1 MSEAPRQLGPWSL
14 GQKLGEGGNSVVYVA
29 TRPELA
35 GPVALKVINERRVE
49 QESYQRFLR
58 EVEFMTTHRSTPGL
72 LPLLDSYLPERPTRS
87 DRAWLAT
94 PVATRIDE
102 ALAEGSLDEVV
113 GAVEAI
119 ARTLAALQEQF
130 DVAHRD
136 IKPGN
141 LYRLAGEP
149 LIGDFGLISLPEVNE
164 LTKEGRQMGPA
175 NFIAFEM
182 IEIPAGADA
191 HLADV
196 FSLGKTLWV
205 LATGQR
211 WAPLGHQPV
220 GSSGWT
226 IGDFR
231 PHPHSRELDQ
241 LVDRMTRLRPSD
253 RPSKAQVVRDL
264 EAWAA
269 LPSGPAVLDWSKQRA
284 RLREKLHEQVSEE
297 QEVERLK
304 AAGQKVVR
312 RLAELTG
319 PLNREL
325 KNTWSGTE
333 VDISS
338 DAHTQNIVRTRRMP
352 PGVAEVFDWQRCT
365 KMSTGPGPLSQ
376 KLRVSRRVQVFRD
389 GLVAVAWGVLL
400 GSDTFGNTWFNS
412 GPRSQLAPV
421 DSIELD
427 KLLEDAVREM
437 ERQVQAALDVLAE
450 RLPEAG
456 A

>member
-1 MSEAPRQLGPWSL
+1 MRLEALIAARGYDGSGRILGDPETWEQKGCHGRQNERSTTSVGAVEP

-29 TRPELA
+29 ARPELA
-35 GPVALKVINERRVE
+35 EPVALKVINERRVE

-72 LPLLDSYLPERPTRS
+72 LALLDSYLPERPTRS

-102 ALAEGSLDEVV
+102 ALAEGSLDKVV
-113 GAVEAI
+113 GAVAAI

-182 IEIPAGADA
+182 IENPAGADA

-241 LVDRMTRLRPSD
+241 LVYRMTRLRPSD

-264 EAWAA
+264 EAWGA

-284 RLREKLHEQVSEE
+284 RLREKLHEQVLEE

-304 AAGQKVVR
+304 AAGQNVVR
-312 RLAELTG
+312 
-319 PLNREL
+319 
-325 KNTWSGTE
+325 
-333 VDISS
+333 
-338 DAHTQNIVRTRRMP
+338 
-352 PGVAEVFDWQRCT
+352 
-365 KMSTGPGPLSQ
+365 
-376 KLRVSRRVQVFRD
+376 SRRRSIS
-389 GLVAVAWGVLL
+389 VL
-400 GSDTFGNTWFNS
+400 GFT
-412 GPRSQLAPV
+412 
-421 DSIELD
+421 
-427 KLLEDAVREM
+427 
-437 ERQVQAALDVLAE
+437 
-450 RLPEAG
+450 
-456 A
+456 